1 MAPVAIP
8 AVVAPEN
15 PAVTAS
21 TKPVRLA
28 LLGSTGSIGTQTLD
42 VVDHHPGRFEVVAL
56 AAGTRHELLAE
67 QVRRYRPQVVVATDA
82 ATIAGQAV
90 LPSPEGLIEAATHP
104 EVNIVVVAT
113 SGHAAI
119 PAVMAAIV
127 AGKTIA
133 IANKETLVCAG
144 ELIMPLAREHGVE
157 IRTVDSEHSAIW
169 QSLGA
174 HDAREADRLL
184 LTASGGPFR
193 TTPLADLANATV
205 QQALAHP
212 NFAMGGKLTIDS
224 ATMMNKGL
232 EVIEAR
238 WLFDVPFERIEVV
251 IHPQQIIHSMVEFPD
266 GSVIAQL
273 GTPDMRLPIQYAL
286 TYPDHLA
293 SPGTRLDF
301 TSLVALTF
309 EAPDLDKFP
318 SLRIAREAGIA
329 GATYPTVL
337 SAADE
342 VAVDAFMHGK
352 LTFLGIP
359 RLVETVLAQH
369 NPQPVRDLQAVL
381 EADRWARE
389 EAERLLSAY
398 A

>member
-1 MAPVAIP
+1 M
-8 AVVAPEN
+8 
-15 PAVTAS
+15 TAS
-21 TKPVRLA
+21 PIRLA

-42 VVDHHPGRFEVVAL
+42 VVDHHPGQFEIVAL
-56 AAGTRHELLAE
+56 AAGSRHEALAE
-67 QVRRYRPQVVVATDA
+67 QVRRYRPVLVVAENA
-82 ATIAGQAV
+82 STIASMPC
-90 LPSPEGLIEAATHP
+90 LPSPEGLLEAATHP
-104 EVNIVVVAT
+104 DVDIVVVAT

-119 PAVMAAIV
+119 PAVMAAIE

-144 ELIMPLAREHGVE
+144 ELIMPLARQHGVE

-174 HDAREADRLL
+174 HEAREADRLL

-193 TTPLADLANATV
+193 TTPLSELADATV
-205 QQALAHP
+205 KQALAHP

-238 WLFDVPFERIEVV
+238 WLFDVPFEKIEVV
-251 IHPQQIIHSMVEFPD
+251 IHPQQIIHSMVEFAD
-266 GSVIAQL
+266 GAVIAQL

-286 TYPDHLA
+286 TYPDHLS

-301 TSLVALTF
+301 TKLAALTF
-309 EAPDLDKFP
+309 ETPDLAKFP
-318 SLRIAREAGIA
+318 SLRIAREAGVA
-329 GATYPTVL
+329 GDTFPTVL

-342 VAVDAFMHGK
+342 IAVDAFMHGK

-369 NPQPVRDLQAVL
+369 DPRPVRDLQTVL
-381 EADRWARE
+381 DADRWARE
-389 EAERLLSAY
+389 EARKLLSSY

>member
-1 MAPVAIP
+1 MTAPTTPI
-8 AVVAPEN
+8 
-15 PAVTAS
+15 
-21 TKPVRLA
+21 RLA
-28 LLGSTGSIGTQTLD
+28 LLGSTGSIGTQTLE
-42 VVDHHPGRFEVVAL
+42 VVDHPPGRFDVVSI
-56 AAGTRHELLAE
+56 AAGSRHEKLAE
-67 QVRRYRPQVVVATDA
+67 QVRRYHPQIVVATNA
-82 ATIAGQAV
+82 TTIAGQPV
-90 LPSPEGLIEAATHP
+90 LPSPEGLVEAATHP
-104 EVNIVVVAT
+104 DVDIVVVAT

-119 PAVMAAIV
+119 PAVMAAIK

-169 QSLGA
+169 QALGNR
-174 HDAREADRLL
+174 DAREADRLL

-193 TTPLADLANATV
+193 TTPYAELARATV
-205 QQALAHP
+205 DQALAHP

-251 IHPQQIIHSMVEFPD
+251 IHPQQIIHSMVEFAD

-286 TYPDHLA
+286 TYPDHLS

-301 TSLVALTF
+301 TKLAPLTF
-309 EAPDLDKFP
+309 EAPDLEKFP

-329 GATYPTVL
+329 GQTFPTVL

-342 VAVDAFMHGK
+342 IAVEAFMHGN

-369 NPQPVRDLQAVL
+369 DPTPVRELQAVL

-389 EAERLLSAY
+389 TARDLLQSY

>member
-1 MAPVAIP
+1 
-8 AVVAPEN
+8 
-15 PAVTAS
+15 VT
-21 TKPVRLA
+21 TTPIRLA

-42 VVDHHPGRFEVVAL
+42 VVDHHPGRFEIVAL
-56 AAGTRHELLAE
+56 AAGKRHEALAA
-67 QVRRYRPQVVVATDA
+67 QVQRYRPKVVVAEGA
-82 ATIAGQAV
+82 ATVADRPV
-90 LPSPEGLIEAATHP
+90 LPSPEGLVAAATHP
-104 EVNIVVVAT
+104 DVDIVVVAT

-119 PAVMAAIV
+119 PAVMAAIE

-144 ELIMPLAREHGVE
+144 ALIMPLARRHGVE

-169 QSLGA
+169 QALGGR
-174 HDAREADRLL
+174 DADEAERLL

-193 TTPLADLANATV
+193 TTPLADLADATV
-205 QQALAHP
+205 EQALAHP
-212 NFAMGGKLTIDS
+212 NFSMGGKLTIDS

-238 WLFDVPFERIEVV
+238 WLFDVPFEKIEVV
-251 IHPQQIIHSMVEFPD
+251 IHPKQIIHSMVEFPD

-286 TYPDHLA
+286 TYPDHLR

-301 TSLVALTF
+301 TALSALTF
-309 EAPDLDKFP
+309 EEPDLEKFP
-318 SLRIAREAGIA
+318 SLRIAREAGVA
-329 GATYPTVL
+329 GETYPTVL

-342 VAVDAFMHGK
+342 IAVEAFMQGK

-359 RLVETVLAQH
+359 RLVETVLARHQAH
-369 NPQPVRDLQAVL
+369 PVTNLDGVL
-381 EADRWARE
+381 EADRWARD
-389 EAERLLSAY
+389 EARTLLTSY